1 LRTRTAEPIGG
12 AVDALPLLD
21 EAVIY
26 WSRTV
31 LRLIIAM
38 LTGISAD
45 ILRQVERGVAI
56 LKSGGLV
63 AFPTDT
69 VYGLG
74 ACADL
79 APAVERVY
87 NVKQRPRDM
96 ALPLLLASTA
106 QISEVSYP
114 VPETARLL
122 AEYFL
127 PGALTLVLPK
137 SGLVADIVTGGAA
150 TVAVRVPAHPIPVAL
165 IEGIGVPIVGTSANL
180 SGQPSLLTAKE
191 VHAQLGD
198 RVDLVIDGGRCP
210 GGQESTIV
218 DVTGE
223 VPVVLR
229 EGAIPVAELRRVCGR
244 IMVKERG

>member
-1 LRTRTAEPIGG
+1 VEPVGN
-12 AVDALPLLD
+12 AVGALPVLA

-31 LRLIIAM
+31 IRLIIAM

-45 ILRQVERGVAI
+45 ILRQVERGIAI
-56 LKSGGLV
+56 LKSGGLI

-79 APAVERVY
+79 TPAVERVY
-87 NVKQRPRDM
+87 NVKQRPRSV
-96 ALPLLLASTA
+96 ALPLLLANTA

-114 VPETARLL
+114 VPEAARLL
-122 AEYFL
+122 TEHFL
-127 PGALTLVLPK
+127 PGALTLVLP
-137 SGLVADIVTGGAA
+137 SPGPMAAIVTAGAA

-165 IEGIGVPIVGTSANL
+165 IEGVGVPIIGTSANL
-180 SGQPSLLTAKE
+180 SGQPSSLTAKD
-191 VHAQLGD
+191 VRAQLGD

-223 VPVVLR
+223 VPLVLR